1 MKILKF
7 LLLLLLF
14 STVNAETVVF
24 GATKEKAILDKNLK
38 TFKKLLSNNKELE
51 NIEYTTEKFG
61 DNFVILIS
69 KIDNNKKIKSLML
82 LLKPTFNDIF
92 IVSHSNKL
100 AVNKNNREEDNRE
113 KDNSEED
120 IFSYINQFI
129 TKGFFIIILSLLGLI
144 FLYELFTKFR
154 HINKIQKSFKDNQDM
169 IQDKIN
175 KIT

>member
-92 IVSHSNKL
+92 IVSSPNKL
-100 AVNKNNREEDNRE
+100 AVNKNNREE
-113 KDNSEED
+113 DNSEED